1 MNMKV
6 YDKESINFSIAEL
19 EGRKRVEAYFKH
31 NNITAFQ
38 FTKNRYDK
46 FDVMY
51 MSKKGNKIIAEI
63 KMRDD
68 SWSNVMDMQ
77 IEETKYNDLLYW
89 SKQLNAVPVY
99 INVFKS
105 VNKIKIARITD
116 LELEWK
122 MEEQPNYSCIDGDPI
137 LKSVAYIKQFYVD
150 VIS

>member
-1 MNMKV
+1 MKV
-6 YDKESINFSIAEL
+6 YDKESENFSIAEA
-19 EGRKRVEAYFKH
+19 EGRKRVEEYFKH

-46 FDVMY
+46 FDVIY
-51 MSKKGNKIIAEI
+51 ISKKGNKIIAEI

-68 SWSNVMDMQ
+68 SWANIMDMQ

-99 INVFKS
+99 INVFNT

-116 LELEWK
+116 LQLK
-122 MEEQPNYSCIDGDPI
+122 FNLEEQPNYSCIDGDKI
-137 LKSVAYIKQFYVD
+137 MKSVAYIKQFYLD
-150 VIS
+150 VIN